1 MIAFFPKPGC
11 RFLVQYDQMSD
22 VLIATVELPAADERG
37 ALMDDFDG
45 VIRAHQKR
53 VYRILYALLRD
64 PDEADCL
71 TQECFL
77 RAYSRRAGFRGESS
91 LATWLT
97 RIAINLARD
106 HFRSRRLAFWRRLLR
121 GRDRE
126 AESMQDMHQDP
137 EDAFLAGERIAAVWD
152 AISYLPVRRRTVV
165 TLRFAEEMS
174 IAEIARAMNLREG
187 TVKAHLAHALEGLRT
202 RLERGKIR

>member
-1 MIAFFPKPGC
+1 
-11 RFLVQYDQMSD
+11 MSN
-22 VLIATVELPAADERG
+22 VLIATMELAGVDERG
-37 ALMDDFDG
+37 ALMGDFDS

-53 VYRILYALLRD
+53 VYRILYVLLRD
-64 PDEADCL
+64 PDEADSL

-77 RAYSRRAGFRGESS
+77 RAYSRRAGFRGDAS
-91 LATWLT
+91 LRTWLT
-97 RIAINLARD
+97 RIAINLVQD

-126 AESMQDMHQDP
+126 GESMPDMHLDP
-137 EDAFLAGERIAAVWD
+137 EEAFLAGERIAAVWD
-152 AISYLPVRRRTVV
+152 AISYLPVRRRTAV

-174 IAEIARAMNLREG
+174 IAEIAQAMNLREG

-202 RLERGKIR
+202 RLERGKIL